1 MVVDFQFQSIKYFPN
16 FHLTSKNFKNMFH
29 SNQKYL
35 KSTLLL
41 LSILV
46 LFGCAKSKN
55 ETEDEVKG
63 EWIQL
68 FNGKD
73 LDDWTIKI
81 AKHGLN
87 ENFANTFLVEDSL
100 MKVRYEGYE
109 TFDQQ
114 YGHIYF
120 NTPFSYYL
128 LNVEYRFVGEQAPGG
143 EGWALRNSGAMLHCQ
158 DPKTIL
164 KDQDFPI
171 SIEGQFLGGDGTNE
185 RTTSNLCT
193 PGTNVYLDG
202 EFFTP
207 HCVNS
212 TSKTYHGEQWVKA
225 QFLVLGDSVVYHIME
240 GDTVLKYSKPEIGG
254 GNVNPSD
261 PAVKV
266 DGTPLKSGFIAL
278 QSESHPIDFRKVE
291 LFDLAA
297 YKGDKEKLKEV
308 MRKLIKK

>member
-1 MVVDFQFQSIKYFPN
+1 MIHQRQNPVYYAFILFSFFFI
-16 FHLTSKNFKNMFH
+16 TGCSASKN
-29 SNQKYL
+29 
-35 KSTLLL
+35 
-41 LSILV
+41 
-46 LFGCAKSKN
+46 G
-55 ETEDEVKG
+55 TESEESE

-68 FNGKD
+68 FNGRD

-81 AKHGLN
+81 AKHELN
-87 ENFANTFLVEDSL
+87 ENFANTFRVEDSL
-100 MKVRYEGYE
+100 MKVRYDGYE
-109 TFDQQ
+109 AFDQQ

-128 LNVEYRFVGEQAPGG
+128 LNVEYRFVGEQATGG

-171 SIEGQFLGGDGTNE
+171 SIEGQFLGGDGTNP

-193 PGTNVYLDG
+193 PGTNVYMGGKL
-202 EFFTP
+202 FTP

-212 TSKTYHGEQWVKA
+212 TSKTYHGEQWVTA
-225 QFLVLGDSVVYHIME
+225 QFLVLGDSVVYHILE
-240 GDTVLKYSKPEIGG
+240 GDTVLKYFNPEIGG
-254 GNVNPSD
+254 GNVSPSD

-308 MRKLIKK
+308 MRRLSKKE

>member
-1 MVVDFQFQSIKYFPN
+1 MI
-16 FHLTSKNFKNMFH
+16 HLCQNPVRSAFILYSLLFLISCSTSK
-29 SNQKYL
+29 
-35 KSTLLL
+35 
-41 LSILV
+41 
-46 LFGCAKSKN
+46 
-55 ETEDEVKG
+55 TEAEKEEEG

-73 LDDWTIKI
+73 LNDWTIKI
-81 AKHGLN
+81 AKHELN
-87 ENFANTFLVEDSL
+87 ENFANTFRVEDSL
-100 MKVRYEGYE
+100 MKVRYDGYE
-109 TFDQQ
+109 AFDQQ

-164 KDQDFPI
+164 IDQDFPI

-193 PGTNVYLDG
+193 PGTNVYMDG
-202 EFFTP
+202 ELFTP

-212 TSKTYHGEQWVKA
+212 SSKTYHGEQWVTA
-225 QFLVLGDSVVYHIME
+225 QFLVLGDSVVYHILE
-240 GDTVLKYSKPEIGG
+240 GDTVLKYFHPEIGG
-254 GNVNPSD
+254 GNVSPSD

-308 MRKLIKK
+308 MRRLSKKE